1 MNCLTLKKLIK
12 KFKMVKVKIIITSFL
27 ISIII
32 HKVNAQPINSEKG
45 FDMIIFQN
53 ALIAEMGL
61 QFPGLKL
68 DKTLNYLLRAEN
80 EYKKNSDGSYIFT
93 SDRKRII
100 IKDAQEVADNPTCWP
115 LRHEGNV
122 NILNNELAEAKR
134 IVSKYKNEVL
144 VKRDWPITEN
154 GLKRLGFVEFDALAI
169 NKNGTILY
177 ALVIDNNF
185 DRNSLIIDTEKFEK
199 SLKELGFDVKEEKNI
214 K

>member
-1 MNCLTLKKLIK
+1 MYCLTLKKLIK
-12 KFKMVKVKIIITSFL
+12 KFKMVKVKIIITLFL

-32 HKVNAQPINSEKG
+32 QKINAQPINSGKG
-45 FDMIIFQN
+45 FDMGIFQKS
-53 ALIAEMGL
+53 LIEEMSL
-61 QFPGLKL
+61 QFPGLEL
-68 DKTLNYLLRAEN
+68 DTTLNYVLRAEN
-80 EYKKNSDGSYIFT
+80 EYKKNSDGSYVFT
-93 SDRKRII
+93 SDRKLII
-100 IKDAQEVADNPTCWP
+100 IKDAQDVADNPTCWT
-115 LRHEGNV
+115 LINKGNV

-144 VKRDWPITEN
+144 VKRDWPVTEK

-199 SLKELGFDVKEEKNI
+199 SLKEAGFEVKEEK

>member
-1 MNCLTLKKLIK
+1 MG
-12 KFKMVKVKIIITSFL
+12 KVKIIITSFL
-27 ISIII
+27 IAIII
-32 HKVNAQPINSEKG
+32 QKVNAQPINSDKG

-61 QFPGLKL
+61 QFPCLKL
-68 DKTLNYLLRAEN
+68 DTTLNYLLRAEN
-80 EYKKNSDGSYIFT
+80 EYKKNADGSYAFT
-93 SDRKRII
+93 SDRKLII
-100 IKDAQEVADNPTCWP
+100 LKEAQEVADNPTCWP

-144 VKRDWPITEN
+144 VKRDWPVNEN

-169 NKNGTILY
+169 NKNGTVLF

-185 DRNSLIIDTEKFEK
+185 DRNSVIIDTEKFEK
-199 SLKELGFDVKEEKNI
+199 SLKESRFDIKEEKNN
-214 K
+214 

>member
-1 MNCLTLKKLIK
+1 MRE
-12 KFKMVKVKIIITSFL
+12 VKIIIIVFL
-27 ISIII
+27 ISMVIQ
-32 HKVNAQPINSEKG
+32 KVNAQPINPDKG
-45 FDMIIFQN
+45 FDMSIFQI
-53 ALIAEMGL
+53 ALISEMHI

-68 DKTLNYLLRAEN
+68 DTTLNNVLRAEN
-80 EYKKNSDGSYIFT
+80 EYKKNTDGSFAFT
-93 SDRKRII
+93 SDRKLII
-100 IKDAQEVADNPTCWP
+100 IKDAQEVAGNPTCWP
-115 LRHEGNV
+115 LSHKGNV

-144 VKRDWPITEN
+144 VKRDWPVTED

-185 DRNSLIIDTEKFEK
+185 DRNSLIIDTDEFEK
-199 SLKELGFDVKEEKNI
+199 ALKEAGFEVKEEK

>member
-1 MNCLTLKKLIK
+1 
-12 KFKMVKVKIIITSFL
+12 MVKVKIIITSFL

-32 HKVNAQPINSEKG
+32 QKVNAQPINPEKG

-68 DKTLNYLLRAEN
+68 DTTLNYLLRAEN
-80 EYKKNSDGSYIFT
+80 EYKKNADGSYAFT
-93 SDRKRII
+93 SDRKLII
-100 IKDAQEVADNPTCWP
+100 IKDAQEVADNPTSWP
-115 LRHEGNV
+115 LRHKGNV

-144 VKRDWPITEN
+144 VKRDWSLTEN
-154 GLKRLGFVEFDALAI
+154 VLKRLGFVEFDALAI
-169 NKNGTILY
+169 NKNGTVLY

-185 DRNSLIIDTEKFEK
+185 DRNSLIIDTDKFEK
-199 SLKELGFDVKEEKNI
+199 SLKESGFDVKEEK

>member
-1 MNCLTLKKLIK
+1 MG
-12 KFKMVKVKIIITSFL
+12 KVKIMITSFL

-61 QFPGLKL
+61 QFLGLKL
-68 DKTLNYLLRAEN
+68 DTTLNYLLRAEN
-80 EYKKNSDGSYIFT
+80 EYKKNADGSYAFN
-93 SDRKRII
+93 SDRKLII
-100 IKDAQEVADNPTCWP
+100 IKDAQEVADNPTSWP
-115 LRHEGNV
+115 MRHEGNV

-144 VKRDWPITEN
+144 VKRDWPVTEN

-185 DRNSLIIDTEKFEK
+185 DRNSLIIDTDKFEK
-199 SLKELGFDVKEEKNI
+199 SLKESGFDVKEEK

>member
-1 MNCLTLKKLIK
+1 MG
-12 KFKMVKVKIIITSFL
+12 KVKIIITSFL

-32 HKVNAQPINSEKG
+32 QKLNAQPINSDKG

-68 DKTLNYLLRAEN
+68 DTTLNYLLRAEN
-80 EYKKNSDGSYIFT
+80 EYKKNADGSYAFT
-93 SDRKRII
+93 SDRKLII
-100 IKDAQEVADNPTCWP
+100 LKEAQEVADNPTCWP

-144 VKRDWPITEN
+144 VKRDWPVNEN

-169 NKNGTILY
+169 NKNGTVLF

-185 DRNSLIIDTEKFEK
+185 DRNSVIIDTEKFEK
-199 SLKELGFDVKEEKNI
+199 SLKESRFDIKEEKNN
-214 K
+214 

>member
-1 MNCLTLKKLIK
+1 MC
-12 KFKMVKVKIIITSFL
+12 
-27 ISIII
+27 
-32 HKVNAQPINSEKG
+32 
-45 FDMIIFQN
+45 IFQN
-53 ALIAEMGL
+53 ALIVEMRT

-68 DKTLNYLLRAEN
+68 DTTLNYLLRAEN
-80 EYKKNSDGSYIFT
+80 EYKKNADGSYAFT
-93 SDRKRII
+93 SDRKLII
-100 IKDAQEVADNPTCWP
+100 LKEAQEVADNPTCWP

-169 NKNGTILY
+169 NKNGTVLY

-199 SLKELGFDVKEEKNI
+199 SLKEAGFDVKEEKNI

>member
-1 MNCLTLKKLIK
+1 MYCLTLKKLIK

-27 ISIII
+27 IAIII
-32 HKVNAQPINSEKG
+32 QKVNAQPINSEKG

-68 DKTLNYLLRAEN
+68 DTTLNYLLRAEN

-144 VKRDWPITEN
+144 VKRDWPVNEN

-169 NKNGTILY
+169 NKNGTVLF

-185 DRNSLIIDTEKFEK
+185 DRNSVIIDTEKFEK
-199 SLKELGFDVKEEKNI
+199 SLKESRFDIKEEKNN
-214 K
+214 

>member
-1 MNCLTLKKLIK
+1 MG
-12 KFKMVKVKIIITSFL
+12 KVKIMITSFL

-68 DKTLNYLLRAEN
+68 DTTLNYVLRAEN

-93 SDRKRII
+93 SDRTRII

-115 LRHEGNV
+115 MRHEGNV

-185 DRNSLIIDTEKFEK
+185 DRNSLIIDTDKFEK
-199 SLKELGFDVKEEKNI
+199 SLKESGFDVKEEK

>member
-1 MNCLTLKKLIK
+1 MG
-12 KFKMVKVKIIITSFL
+12 KVKIMITSFL

-61 QFPGLKL
+61 QFLGLKL
-68 DKTLNYLLRAEN
+68 DTTLNYLLRAEN
-80 EYKKNSDGSYIFT
+80 EYKKNADGSYAFN
-93 SDRKRII
+93 SDRKLII

-115 LRHEGNV
+115 MRHEGNV

-144 VKRDWPITEN
+144 VKRDWPVTEN

-185 DRNSLIIDTEKFEK
+185 DRNSLIIDTDKFEK
-199 SLKELGFDVKEEKNI
+199 SLKESGFDVKEEK

>member
-61 QFPGLKL
+61 QFPCLKL
-68 DKTLNYLLRAEN
+68 DTTLNYLLRAEN
-80 EYKKNSDGSYIFT
+80 EYKKNADGSYAFT
-93 SDRKRII
+93 SDRKLII
-100 IKDAQEVADNPTCWP
+100 LKEAQEVADNPTCWP

-134 IVSKYKNEVL
+134 IVTKYKNEVL
-144 VKRDWPITEN
+144 IKRGWDLTEN
-154 GLKRLGFVEFDALAI
+154 GLKKLGFVEFDALAI
-169 NKNGTILY
+169 NKNGTVLF

-185 DRNSLIIDTEKFEK
+185 DRNSVIIDTEKFEK
-199 SLKELGFDVKEEKNI
+199 SLKESRFDIKEEKNN

>member
-1 MNCLTLKKLIK
+1 MYYLTLKKLKK
-12 KFKMVKVKIIITSFL
+12 KFKMGEVKIIITSFL
-27 ISIII
+27 IAIII

-80 EYKKNSDGSYIFT
+80 EYKKNSDGSYAFT

-144 VKRDWPITEN
+144 VKRDWPVTEN

-169 NKNGTILY
+169 NKNGIILY

-185 DRNSLIIDTEKFEK
+185 DYNSIMIETDKFENA
-199 SLKELGFDVKEEKNI
+199 LKDSGFDLKEEK
-214 K
+214 

>member
-1 MNCLTLKKLIK
+1 MG
-12 KFKMVKVKIIITSFL
+12 KVKIIITSFL
-27 ISIII
+27 IAIII
-32 HKVNAQPINSEKG
+32 QKVNAQPINSEKG

-61 QFPGLKL
+61 QFPCLKL
-68 DKTLNYLLRAEN
+68 DTTLNYLLRAEN

-144 VKRDWPITEN
+144 VKRDWPVNEN

-169 NKNGTILY
+169 NKNGTVLF

-185 DRNSLIIDTEKFEK
+185 DRNSVIIDTEKFEK
-199 SLKELGFDVKEEKNI
+199 SLKESRFDIKEEKNN
-214 K
+214 